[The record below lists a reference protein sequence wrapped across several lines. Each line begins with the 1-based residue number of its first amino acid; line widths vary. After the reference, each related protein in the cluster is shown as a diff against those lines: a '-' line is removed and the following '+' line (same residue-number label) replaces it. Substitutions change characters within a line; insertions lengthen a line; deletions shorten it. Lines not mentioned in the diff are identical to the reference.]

1 MVGSEVN
8 RAVLQPE
15 VTILHLSGGFGSA
28 EDLKGIVIYIFL
40 EEEPGPSPKAVLV
53 QLLSQDRPFATP
65 RTAAPQASLS
75 FTISWSSF
83 KPMSIES
90 MMPSRHIL
98 CHSLFL
104 LPSVFPSFRIGSSV
118 NWLFASGGESTRA
131 SASASVLPVNI
142 QG

>member
-1 MVGSEVN
+1 M
-8 RAVLQPE
+8 LQPE

-28 EDLKGIVIYIFL
+28 EDFKGIVIYIFL

-53 QLLSQDRPFATP
+53 VQLLSQDQPFATP
-65 RTAAPQASLS
+65 WTAAPQASLS
-75 FTISWSSF
+75 FTISWSSL
-83 KPMSIES
+83 KRMSIES

-98 CHSLFL
+98 CRSLFL

-118 NWLFASGGESTRA
+118 NWLFASGGQSTGA
-131 SASASVLPVNI
+131 SASASILPVNI